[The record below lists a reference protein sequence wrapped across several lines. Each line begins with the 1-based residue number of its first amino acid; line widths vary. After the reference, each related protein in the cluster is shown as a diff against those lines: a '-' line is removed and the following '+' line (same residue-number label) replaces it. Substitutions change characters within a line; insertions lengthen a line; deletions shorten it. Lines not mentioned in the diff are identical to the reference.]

1 MSKITNAL
9 ILLEL
14 LDSGKKYSLKQLSEE
29 LGVSERM
36 IRYYKEQL
44 ELAGII
50 IESYKGPNGGY
61 FINKKNQ
68 FKISYFNKYDIE
80 LLENILVMLKDTKIN
95 KKLENDYTSLLERLK
110 AIYEVNKK
118 VSEYNEVD
126 VTILNSDEKIQI
138 INDAI
143 KSNSNI
149 EIMYQNIDGNYSKRE
164 ISPITFFKY
173 GNIIYVT
180 AFCHLRGDI
189 RHFEINRIIEC
200 NNK

>member
-14 LDSGKKYSLKQLSEE
+14 LDSGKKYSLKELSTE

-36 IRYYKEQL
+36 VRYYKEQL
-44 ELAGII
+44 ELAGIM

-68 FKISYFNKYDIE
+68 FKISYFNKYDLK
-80 LLENILVMLKDTKIN
+80 LLENVLNTVDDKLDN
-95 KKLENDYTSLLERLK
+95 KLINDYKSLLSRLR

-118 VSEYNEVD
+118 VSEYDEVD
-126 VTILNSDEKIQI
+126 VTVYNSDEKIRL
-138 INDAI
+138 INDALKLQQKI
-143 KSNSNI
+143 TI
-149 EIMYQNIDGNYSKRE
+149 LYQNVDGTYTKRD
-164 ISPITFFKY
+164 ISPITFFKFEDVL
-173 GNIIYVT
+173 YVT

-189 RHFEINRIIEC
+189 RHFEINRIIEIE
-200 NNK
+200 K

>member
-14 LDSGKKYSLKQLSEE
+14 LDSGKKYSLKELSEE

-36 IRYYKEQL
+36 VRYYKEQL
-44 ELAGII
+44 ELAGIM

-68 FKISYFNKYDIE
+68 FKISYFNKYDLE
-80 LLENILVMLKDTKIN
+80 LLENLIN
-95 KKLENDYTSLLERLK
+95 NGTDDKLENDYNNLINRLK

-118 VSEYNEVD
+118 VSEYDEVD
-126 VTILNSDEKIQI
+126 VTVYNSDEKIRL

-143 KSNSNI
+143 KTNV
-149 EIMYQNIDGNYSKRE
+149 K
-164 ISPITFFKY
+164 ITILYRLIPSIFSAK
-173 GNIIYVT
+173 
-180 AFCHLRGDI
+180 
-189 RHFEINRIIEC
+189 
-200 NNK
+200 